1 MVAFGSGFN
10 DVFAKRLDSQDLL
23 LTIPLPGS
31 KWMCDIYKLSSG
43 TRATATAGQVLA
55 AALSVSP
62 LPDKVKFRAGS
73 LGQCGHVNYIPILT
87 PHFDCCFHA
96 VKGR

>member
-1 MVAFGSGFN
+1 MVAFGFN

-43 TRATATAGQVLA
+43 TRGTATTGQVLA
-55 AALSVSP
+55 AAPSVSP

-73 LGQCGHVNYIPILT
+73 RGQCGHVWCGT
-87 PHFDCCFHA
+87 
-96 VKGR
+96 